1 MRMKKFLL
9 LALSIVLIL
18 FSGVPVW
25 ATTPGPVKVI
35 RVGWY
40 DSEFNK
46 MDKNGRRS
54 GYAYEYQQKIAAL
67 TGWKYEYVEGGWSEL
82 LEKLEKGE
90 IDLMTDVSY
99 KKERAEHMLFS
110 SRPMGNEEYHIYVT
124 SKNHEITPENLSSL
138 NGKRIGVS
146 AGSIQKDMYE
156 AWAKENHI
164 HAKLL
169 EVKETEKMHAM
180 RLRGGDFDAF
190 IDFGAFHKFME
201 DSVPVATIGSS
212 DFYFAINKNKPEL
225 KQELDAAMNHVLS
238 QNRGFNQYLDEKYIA
253 NGGGSRYFTSK
264 ELAWL
269 KSHGRIRI
277 GYRSNF
283 LPFCARKNG
292 KVVGLLQEFMEQA
305 ADSMQNAKVQFEAH
319 EYTTTR
325 EAIQALKRGEVDIV
339 FPVYYSDYDAEKSN
353 LLVTA
358 GFGENRY
365 LALTR
370 QANVDN
376 FNVQGENK
384 VAVVRDDDA
393 PETILRNHFPEW
405 TCKRYKSPLACVRA
419 ISKGEVDCMIVSDY
433 RLDIYRK
440 VLEDYKLTAIA
451 TGVSVEQSFATTDK
465 DVMLYSIIS
474 KLTGTLDNAD
484 IYSTLARNSYQY
496 RKVGIAEFVKDNI
509 PFVMLI
515 VSAFFV
521 LISAL
526 LVRTVVSARKLGQ
539 ANHQL
544 SLAKAAAEQA
554 SRAKSEFLFNMS
566 HDIRTPLNAIVGLT
580 DLALRH
586 QDETSVLR
594 DSLEKISMSSDHLV
608 GLINDILDMSRI
620 ESGKL
625 ELHPQTGSLR
635 NLCRGVES
643 MFEAAAGEKNITFTV
658 ACDEVEHEGVYCDIK
673 LLNRIL
679 MNVISNSFK
688 FTEVG
693 GQIDLTITEM
703 EGEDLQKPIY
713 RFLIRDNGIGMSK
726 AFLTKIFEPFERER
740 TSTVSGIQ
748 GTGLGMAIVKHLVD
762 SMGGSIQVDSE
773 VGVGSTFTIDL
784 PLEIR
789 DLTEQEEKQLGR
801 AEPEIVRSLEGKHVL
816 LVEDILINREIAR
829 ILLEEQKMVVDEAEN
844 GQEAVDLF
852 LDHPQRYDVVL
863 MDIQMPVMDGY
874 EATRV
879 IRSLDLPEAKTVP
892 IIAMTAN
899 AFEEDRK
906 CALKAGMND
915 HIAKPFDIGQ
925 LYRLLQKYIG

>member
-1 MRMKKFLL
+1 
-9 LALSIVLIL
+9 
-18 FSGVPVW
+18 
-25 ATTPGPVKVI
+25 
-35 RVGWY
+35 
-40 DSEFNK
+40 
-46 MDKNGRRS
+46 
-54 GYAYEYQQKIAAL
+54 
-67 TGWKYEYVEGGWSEL
+67 
-82 LEKLEKGE
+82 
-90 IDLMTDVSY
+90 
-99 KKERAEHMLFS
+99 
-110 SRPMGNEEYHIYVT
+110 
-124 SKNHEITPENLSSL
+124 
-138 NGKRIGVS
+138 
-146 AGSIQKDMYE
+146 
-156 AWAKENHI
+156 
-164 HAKLL
+164 
-169 EVKETEKMHAM
+169 
-180 RLRGGDFDAF
+180 
-190 IDFGAFHKFME
+190 
-201 DSVPVATIGSS
+201 VATIGSS
-212 DFYFAINKNKPEL
+212 DFFFAINKNKPEL
-225 KQELDAAMNHVLS
+225 KQELDAAMNEILS
-238 QNRGFNQYLDEKYIA
+238 RDRGYNQYLDEKYIA
-253 NGGGSRYFTSK
+253 NGGGSRYVTSK

-325 EAIQALKRGEVDIV
+325 EAIAALKRGEVDIV
-339 FPVYYSDYDAEKSN
+339 FPVYFSVYDAEKAN
-353 LLVTA
+353 LLVTE

-365 LALTR
+365 IAVIR
-370 QANVDN
+370 QSKVHSFSVKD
-376 FNVQGENK
+376 ENK
-384 VAVVRDDDA
+384 VAICKDDLA
-393 PETILRNHFPEW
+393 QETILQNNFPEW
-405 TCKRYKSPLACVRA
+405 TCKKYTSPISCVRA
-419 ISKGEVDCMIVSDY
+419 VSRGEVDCMILSTY
-433 RLDIYRK
+433 RMDIYRD
-440 VLEDYKLTAIA
+440 VLSDYNLTSIA
-451 TGVSVEQSFATTDK
+451 TGVSVKQSFAVRDK
-465 DVMLYSIIS
+465 DVVLYSIIA
-474 KLTGTLDNAD
+474 KLTGTLDDAD
-484 IYSTLARNSYQY
+484 IYATLAKNSYQY

-515 VSAFFV
+515 VFSFFV
-521 LISAL
+521 LITAFF
-526 LVRTVVSARKLGQ
+526 VRVIVTAKKIEQ
-539 ANHQL
+539 ANKQL
-544 SLAKAAAEQA
+544 SIAKAGAEQA

-586 QDETSVLR
+586 QDETEVLR

-635 NLCRGVES
+635 NLCWGVES

-673 LLNRIL
+673 LINRIL
-679 MNVISNSFK
+679 INVISNSFK

-726 AFLTKIFEPFERER
+726 AFQTKIFEPFERER

-762 SMGGSIQVDSE
+762 SMGGSIRVESE
-773 VGVGSTFTIDL
+773 VGVGSSFTIDL

-801 AEPEIVRSLEGKHVL
+801 AEPEIVCSLEGKHVL

-852 LDHPQRYDVVL
+852 LDHPQRYDAVL

-915 HIAKPFDIGQ
+915 HIAKPFDIQQ
-925 LYRLLQKYIG
+925 LYRMLQKYIA

>member
-1 MRMKKFLL
+1 MKKVLT
-9 LALSIVLIL
+9 LAFSMVMVL
-18 FSGVPVW
+18 FSVLPVW
-25 ATTPGPVKVI
+25 ADTPKPVKVI

-40 DSEFNK
+40 DSVFNK

-67 TGWKYEYVEGGWSEL
+67 TGWKYEYVQGGWSEL
-82 LEKLEKGE
+82 LEKLKKGE

-99 KKERAEHMLFS
+99 KEERAEHMLFS

-169 EVKETEKMHAM
+169 EVKETEQMHAM

-212 DFYFAINKNKPEL
+212 DFFFAINKNKPEL
-225 KQELDAAMNHVLS
+225 KQELDAAMNEILS
-238 QNRGFNQYLDEKYIA
+238 RDRGYNQYLDEKYIA
-253 NGGGSRYFTSK
+253 NGGGSRYVTSK

-325 EAIQALKRGEVDIV
+325 EAIAALKRGEVDIV
-339 FPVYYSDYDAEKSN
+339 FPVYFSVYDAEKAN
-353 LLVTA
+353 LLVTE

-365 LALTR
+365 IAVIR
-370 QANVDN
+370 QSKVHSFSVKD
-376 FNVQGENK
+376 ENK
-384 VAVVRDDDA
+384 VAICKDDLA
-393 PETILRNHFPEW
+393 QETILQNNFPEW
-405 TCKRYKSPLACVRA
+405 TCKKYTSPISCVRA
-419 ISKGEVDCMIVSDY
+419 VSRGEVDCMILSTY
-433 RLDIYRK
+433 RMDIYRD
-440 VLEDYKLTAIA
+440 VLSDYNLTSIA
-451 TGVSVEQSFATTDK
+451 TGVSVKQSFAVRDK
-465 DVMLYSIIS
+465 DVVLYSIIA
-474 KLTGTLDNAD
+474 KLTGTLDDAD
-484 IYSTLARNSYQY
+484 IYATLAKNSYQY

-515 VSAFFV
+515 VFSFFV
-521 LISAL
+521 LITAFF
-526 LVRTVVSARKLGQ
+526 VRVIVTAKKIEQ
-539 ANHQL
+539 ANKQL
-544 SLAKAAAEQA
+544 SIAKAGAEQA

-586 QDETSVLR
+586 QDETEVLR

-635 NLCRGVES
+635 NLCWGVES

-673 LLNRIL
+673 LINRIL
-679 MNVISNSFK
+679 INVISNSFK

-726 AFLTKIFEPFERER
+726 AFQTKIFEPFERER

-762 SMGGSIQVDSE
+762 SMGGSIRVESE
-773 VGVGSTFTIDL
+773 VGVGSSFTIDL

-801 AEPEIVRSLEGKHVL
+801 AEPEIVCSLEGKHVL

-852 LDHPQRYDVVL
+852 LDHPQRYDAVL

-915 HIAKPFDIGQ
+915 HIAKPFDIQQ
-925 LYRLLQKYIG
+925 LYRMLQKYIA